1 MSFKYISPL
10 FPSVVVGNILNMD
23 NKKILKDL
31 KKVNY
36 IESNKHLNIKQ
47 ATNFISKDLSILDN
61 FSDLRE
67 SININVQNY
76 IKQIFNSDLNFKYT
90 NSWSTKIPNDCFSFY
105 RNHTNSW
112 LSGVYYP
119 DDYKKFSITFENPL
133 NTFWNIDGTVN
144 KYEEH
149 NSQKWNFPIKKNLL
163 LIFPSYLKHSVDI
176 NKSKKDGYSIAFNI
190 WPSGSFG
197 TGDSRINLNG

>member
-1 MSFKYISPL
+1 MNFEYISPL
-10 FPSVVVGNILNMD
+10 FPSVVVGNILNID
-23 NKKILKDL
+23 NKKILRNL

-36 IESNKHLNIKQ
+36 TQSNKHLNIKQ
-47 ATNFISKDLSILDN
+47 ATNFISKDLSILNN

-67 SININVQNY
+67 LINTNVQDY
-76 IKQIFNSDLNFKYT
+76 IKQILNSNLDFKYT
-90 NSWSTKIPNDCFSFY
+90 NSWSTKIPSDCFSFS
-105 RNHTNSW
+105 HHHSNSW

-119 DDYKKFSITFENPL
+119 DEHKNFSITFRNPL
-133 NTFWNIDGTVN
+133 ISFWNIDGTVN

-149 NSQKWNFPIKKNLL
+149 NSEKWTFPVKKNLL

-176 NKSKKDGYSIAFNI
+176 NKSKKDRYSIAFNI

-197 TGDSRINLNG
+197 TGDARINLDG